1 MAGVIAL
8 VYFASG
14 TVFFTQKI
22 RLFAFVSAFI
32 LYMAL
37 HIAAASALLTGL
49 LLACLLSTFVILLPL
64 KRPRDKKAVLH
75 FSLPCW
81 LLIVSVIYD
90 VFVSQPTP
98 AY

>member
-1 MAGVIAL
+1 MEGVIAL
-8 VYFASG
+8 IYFVLG

-22 RLFAFVSAFI
+22 RLFAIVSSFI
-32 LYMAL
+32 LYVAL
-37 HIAAASALLTGL
+37 HIAATSALLTGL
-49 LLACLLSTFVILLPL
+49 LLACLLITFVILLPL
-64 KRPRDKKAVLH
+64 NRNRDKRAVLH

-90 VFVSQPTP
+90 VFFSPPIQ

>member
-8 VYFASG
+8 IYFASG
-14 TVFFTQKI
+14 TLFFTQKI
-22 RLFAFVSAFI
+22 RLFAIVSSFI
-32 LYMAL
+32 LYIAL
-37 HIAAASALLTGL
+37 LIAAASTLLSGL
-49 LLACLLSTFVILLPL
+49 LLASLLITFVILLTL

-81 LLIVSVIYD
+81 LLTVPVMHD
-90 VFVSQPTP
+90 VFVSQPIL

>member
-22 RLFAFVSAFI
+22 RLFAIVSSFI

-49 LLACLLSTFVILLPL
+49 LLACLLSTFVILLIL
-64 KRPRDKKAVLH
+64 KRPVTRKL
-75 FSLPCW
+75 FFTFPC
-81 LLIVSVIYD
+81 
-90 VFVSQPTP
+90 P
-98 AY
+98 AGY